1 MDTLRFKD
9 VPETAQIKPTPFHC
23 SIEQSKLGEMLTLI
37 NIAKI
42 TPPTFES
49 LDETGNFGIS
59 SAWLHSAKERWCH
72 NFQWSTYEDNIN
84 SFPNFTIS
92 LTDRDGETMKIHFVA
107 LFSKKKDA
115 VPLLLLHGWPGN
127 FLEFLGILSLLAGT
141 HTEEDLPYHVI
152 VPSLPGYAFSSKPP
166 LNKEFTTYDVA
177 ALMDQLM
184 IRLGFGDGYVV
195 QGGDIGAK
203 IARILAAKYESSV
216 HLNYCPVLNPTRQ
229 KEEDILDVE
238 REALPRGDQFL
249 ERGTGYSTEQATK
262 PSTIGLVLGSNP
274 IALLAWI
281 AEKFIDW
288 SDKTPPLDTIL
299 ESVSL
304 YWLTE
309 TFPTSIYPYRER
321 FQDLGIADKP
331 EYYIKK
337 PMGFSWFPKELL
349 PTPVSWVATTGNLVF
364 HRHHTKGGH
373 FAALECPGELLKDI
387 EDFITQVWKKE

>member
-1 MDTLRFKD
+1 MDALKFKD
-9 VPETAQIKPTPFHC
+9 VPEMAQIKPTPFHC

-184 IRLGFGDGYVV
+184 ICLGFGDGYVV

-203 IARILAAKYESSV
+203 IARILAAKYESF
-216 HLNYCPVLNPTRQ
+216 NYCPVLNPTRQ
-229 KEEDILDVE
+229 KEEGILDVE

-274 IALLAWI
+274 IALLAWY
-281 AEKFIDW
+281 
-288 SDKTPPLDTIL
+288 LQNIL
-299 ESVSL
+299 L
-304 YWLTE
+304 CL
-309 TFPTSIYPYRER
+309 F
-321 FQDLGIADKP
+321 DG
-331 EYYIKK
+331 
-337 PMGFSWFPKELL
+337 
-349 PTPVSWVATTGNLVF
+349 
-364 HRHHTKGGH
+364 
-373 FAALECPGELLKDI
+373 
-387 EDFITQVWKKE
+387 